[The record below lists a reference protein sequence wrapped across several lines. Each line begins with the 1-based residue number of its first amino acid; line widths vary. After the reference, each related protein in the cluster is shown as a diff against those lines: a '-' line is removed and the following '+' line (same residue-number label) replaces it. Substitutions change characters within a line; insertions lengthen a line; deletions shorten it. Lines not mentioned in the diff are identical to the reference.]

1 MIQTAEQYVFLYR
14 TLIEG
19 IVTMDT
25 NVSLQEYMT
34 TKKLRMDTKTQYKVK
49 ETRAFA
55 MIDFSFSKCSS

>member
-19 IVTMDT
+19 IVTLDT
-25 NVSLQEYMT
+25 NVTLQEYMM

-49 ETRAFA
+49 E
-55 MIDFSFSKCSS
+55 I